1 MPDNPQRHRRP
12 VIGVI
17 VNNVGGYS
25 RGVVRGITSF
35 AFARAWTCRVQGVNE
50 ASMMTRIE
58 DYDGLI
64 MQAASA
70 EQASLLAATRTP
82 LVNVSSALP
91 VTRFTSVVSD
101 DIAVGRLGADYLLR
115 RGYRQFVFVGSDPR
129 EFVKLRHQGF
139 DARLR
144 EASQAC
150 TLIDDES
157 TLAAVLGS
165 MPKPIAVMGCNDRA
179 ALAALDACRDV
190 SLRVPDDVAVL
201 GVDNDDLIQSLAYP
215 PLSTINTARERIG
228 FEAAAVLER
237 LMQPAAHAPPPESPR
252 LIPPTGVITRQS
264 TDRIAIEDTDVA
276 DALRYIHAHAGRP
289 ITVETILRE
298 IPLSRRQLERRFRAA
313 LGRSMLDEIL
323 RCRLDRAKQL
333 LGETELALPQ
343 VAIASGFTSAS
354 YFNVVF
360 HKSVG
365 TTPGEY
371 RRRLGRG
378 TPV

>member
-1 MPDNPQRHRRP
+1 M
-12 VIGVI
+12 
-17 VNNVGGYS
+17 
-25 RGVVRGITSF
+25 
-35 AFARAWTCRVQGVNE
+35 
-50 ASMMTRIE
+50 
-58 DYDGLI
+58 
-64 MQAASA
+64 
-70 EQASLLAATRTP
+70 
-82 LVNVSSALP
+82 
-91 VTRFTSVVSD
+91 
-101 DIAVGRLGADYLLR
+101 
-115 RGYRQFVFVGSDPR
+115 
-129 EFVKLRHQGF
+129 
-139 DARLR
+139 
-144 EASQAC
+144 
-150 TLIDDES
+150 
-157 TLAAVLGS
+157 
-165 MPKPIAVMGCNDRA
+165 
-179 ALAALDACRDV
+179 
-190 SLRVPDDVAVL
+190 PDDVAVL
-201 GVDNDDLIQSLAYP
+201 GVDNDDLIQSLAFP

-264 TDRIAIEDTDVA
+264 TERIAIEDTDVA